1 MENNLN
7 IKELWRK
14 QAVPVTDW
22 YDMLKKI
29 KSFKMNRIKQAINT
43 NIILLLT
50 IIFAIFIWIYFKP
63 QLISTKI
70 GIILSILPMGIA
82 LVFNYKLIPLYRKID
97 DRLTN
102 SEYLNNLLLVRNR
115 ESFIQTKVLNLY
127 FILLSLGIGLYM
139 YEYTWTKSLTFGL
152 LAYSIILLWI
162 GFNWFFIRPK
172 IIEKNR
178 RKIENLIEQI
188 KAIKSQIA

>member
-139 YEYTWTKSLTFGL
+139 YEYAWTKSLTFGL